1 MPAGSRAEGQP
12 EPLQYHREAHLPSS
26 GVELASSLKLVQEVA
41 IGVGDVLCPEALEI
55 PTGFVLVGII
65 TNEDVDRVEFW
76 LRCGRFKQGCWHWTP
91 LARGKTA
98 GCHGGKAMR
107 EELRR
112 LCSIGL
118 LRRRGDHKISELHS
132 DLEFDL
138 GVYVELTEFGQRWAR
153 RMAKIDEAASEPPE
167 PAA

>member
-1 MPAGSRAEGQP
+1 
-12 EPLQYHREAHLPSS
+12 
-26 GVELASSLKLVQEVA
+26 
-41 IGVGDVLCPEALEI
+41 
-55 PTGFVLVGII
+55 
-65 TNEDVDRVEFW
+65 
-76 LRCGRFKQGCWHWTP
+76 
-91 LARGKTA
+91 
-98 GCHGGKAMR
+98 MR